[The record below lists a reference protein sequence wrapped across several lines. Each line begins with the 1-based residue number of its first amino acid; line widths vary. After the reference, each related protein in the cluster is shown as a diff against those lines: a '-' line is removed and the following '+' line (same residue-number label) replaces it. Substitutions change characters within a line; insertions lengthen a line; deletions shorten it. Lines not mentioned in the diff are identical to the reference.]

1 MADQNILAGDINVL
15 AQVRSDVKEYEGN
28 CDRLYALNQSVSSLS
43 KNIDVMCKNVKAV
56 SYTHLTL
63 PTTPYV

>member
-28 CDRLYALNQSVSSLS
+28 CDRL
-43 KNIDVMCKNVKAV
+43 
-56 SYTHLTL
+56 
-63 PTTPYV
+63 